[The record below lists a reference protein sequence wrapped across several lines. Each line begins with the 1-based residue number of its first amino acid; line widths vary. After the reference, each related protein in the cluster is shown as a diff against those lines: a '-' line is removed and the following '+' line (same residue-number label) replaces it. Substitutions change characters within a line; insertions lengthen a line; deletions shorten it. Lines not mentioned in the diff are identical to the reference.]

1 MVLDRYDIW
10 MLKAFP
16 EDKHADSNFLYIQNS
31 IQWIFTK
38 ALCQEAQVGTSTYDN
53 FTQKILRIR
62 NARANR
68 KISEDV
74 YDIIRI
80 NMQEKTKGYN
90 NTENVK
96 LTATLIGQCCSSHF
110 IKPFLLLIW
119 LFQSKCR
126 LFFFTILLT

>member
-1 MVLDRYDIW
+1 

-16 EDKHADSNFLYIQNS
+16 NDKHADSNFLCIQNS
-31 IQWIFTK
+31 IRWFFTK
-38 ALCQEAQVGTSTYDN
+38 ALCKEAQVGTSTYDN

-90 NTENVK
+90 KTENSNWTV
-96 LTATLIGQCCSSHF
+96 
-110 IKPFLLLIW
+110 LL
-119 LFQSKCR
+119 
-126 LFFFTILLT
+126 